1 MAKIARLQHLI
12 VTRLL
17 VAISQIVANVVL
29 LRVKIAHQL
38 VMALIVLRSLI
49 AANVLM
55 EAVVR
60 SVAAR
65 VTVIRVQ
72 RGVAMIVPRRVVST
86 VMQRLRNVANL
97 HRVLSAATVLV
108 MMTCRFS
115 VRRA

>member
-1 MAKIARLQHLI
+1 M
-12 VTRLL
+12 TRLL